1 MSKSVVEIPEGND
14 VFGVSTQ
21 AFTDWQYAPAVRAGG
36 LLFVAGLVGVK
47 ADGTV
52 PVSVAEQTELAFQRI
67 AEVLRLEGL
76 GMGDLVEVV
85 SYHVDLKQHL
95 DDFLPVKKRHFVEP
109 FPAWTL
115 IGIEAL
121 GLPELKIEIKVV
133 AALKV

>member
-85 SYHVDLKQHL
+85 SYHVDLNQHL

-109 FPAWTL
+109 YPAWTL